1 MVSLDYLEMGISCG
15 IRLSNYYN
23 GSNGIV
29 TTTSPNTF
37 LMTLHTKEKISHI
50 LRVSVAKAMRSALGN
65 KCSCMFSRWM
75 NMMKA
80 VTNDVRDWMYK

>member
-37 LMTLHTKEKISHI
+37 LMTLHTKEKISNI

>member
-37 LMTLHTKEKISHI
+37 LMTLLSKEKISHI
-50 LRVSVAKAMRSALGN
+50 LPVSVAKAVRSALGIE
-65 KCSCMFSRWM
+65 CSCMFSRWM
-75 NMMKA
+75 NMMKD
-80 VTNDVRDWMYK
+80 VTNDVRDWM